1 MNLFRRS
8 ISRLGRW
15 PLYALLLFWSL
26 VCLYPLAWMFAT
38 SLKTMPEIT
47 QDAMAL
53 LPEAFRWE
61 NYAEAWTHGN
71 FGVYFKNSIIVTT
84 VALFL
89 VLWTSSMTA
98 FAVARTEFPGKRF
111 MLFALVATLFIPA
124 EATLV
129 PVFHIAKRLHLLNSL
144 GGLIIVS
151 TAGAQVVSIYLIQ
164 AYFRTIPK
172 DLDDAAKIDGC
183 TLFQTYWHV
192 VLPLAR
198 PVLAT
203 VAILT
208 FMGTWNAYLLPLAFT
223 MSRPE
228 LRTLPVGLVA
238 FQSGFAFSVN
248 WPLLCAGAAITLLP
262 VIVLYILL
270 QRYFVSGI
278 AAGAL
283 KG

>member
-1 MNLFRRS
+1 MDMKGKAFKTV
-8 ISRLGRW
+8 GRVV
-15 PLYALLLFWSL
+15 LYGLLILWTMI
-26 VCLYPLAWMFAT
+26 CLYPLIWMLST
-38 SLKTMPEIT
+38 SFKTMSEVARNT
-47 QDAMAL
+47 MAL

-61 NYAEAWTHGN
+61 NYVEAWTKGN
-71 FGVYFKNSIIVTT
+71 FGVYFKNSLIVTVT
-84 VALFL
+84 TLLL
-89 VLWTSSMTA
+89 VLWTASMTA
-98 FAVARTEFPGKRF
+98 FAIARTEFPGKRLI
-111 MLFALVATLFIPA
+111 LFALVATLFIPV

-129 PVFHIAKRLHLLNSL
+129 PVFHIAKNLGLLNSL
-144 GGLIIVS
+144 AGLIIVS

-164 AYFRTIPK
+164 AYFRTIPR

-183 TLFQTYWHV
+183 NLFQMYWHV
-192 VLPLAR
+192 VLPLAK

-223 MSRPE
+223 MSKPE

-248 WPLLCAGAAITLLP
+248 WPLLCAGAAISLMP
-262 VIVLYILL
+262 IIVLYVFL

-283 KG
+283 KE

>member
-1 MNLFRRS
+1 MRHKKIL
-8 ISRLGRW
+8 SRFGKGV
-15 PLYALLLFWSL
+15 LYGVLVLWTL
-26 VCLYPLAWMFAT
+26 VCLYPLIWMLST
-38 SLKTMPEIT
+38 SFKTMSEVARNT
-47 QDAMAL
+47 MAL
-53 LPEAFRWE
+53 IPEAFRWE
-61 NYAEAWTHGN
+61 NYVEAWTKGN
-71 FGVYFKNSIIVTT
+71 FGVYFKNSLIVTVT
-84 VALFL
+84 TLLL
-89 VLWTSSMTA
+89 VLWTASMTA
-98 FAVARTEFPGKRF
+98 FAVARTDFPGKQLI
-111 MLFALVATLFIPA
+111 LFALVATLFIPA

-129 PVFHIAKRLHLLNSL
+129 PVFHIAKNLGLLNSL
-144 GGLIIVS
+144 AGLIVVS

-164 AYFRTIPK
+164 AYFRTIPR
-172 DLDDAAKIDGC
+172 DLDDAARIDGC
-183 TLFQTYWHV
+183 NLFQMYWHV
-192 VLPLAR
+192 VLPLAK

-248 WPLLCAGAAITLLP
+248 WPLLCAGAAISLMP
-262 VIVLYILL
+262 IVVLYVFL

-283 KG
+283 KE

>member
-1 MNLFRRS
+1 VKGKAFRTF
-8 ISRLGRW
+8 GKVV
-15 PLYALLLFWSL
+15 LYGLLVLWSMI
-26 VCLYPLAWMFAT
+26 CLYPLIWMLST
-38 SLKTMPEIT
+38 SLKTMSEVAKNT
-47 QDAMAL
+47 MAL
-53 LPEAFRWE
+53 IPEAFRWE
-61 NYAEAWTHGN
+61 NYVEAWTKGN
-71 FGVYFKNSIIVTT
+71 FGTYFKNSIVVTVTT
-84 VALFL
+84 LLL
-89 VLWTSSMTA
+89 VLWTASMTA
-98 FAVARTEFPGKRF
+98 YAVAREDFPGRRLI
-111 MLFALVATLFIPA
+111 LFSLVATLFIPA

-129 PVFHIAKRLHLLNSL
+129 PVFHIAKNLGLLNSL
-144 GGLIIVS
+144 AGLIVVS
-151 TAGAQVVSIYLIQ
+151 TAGSQVVSIYLIQ

-183 TLFQTYWHV
+183 NLFQTYWHV
-192 VLPLAR
+192 ILPLAK

-223 MSRPE
+223 MSKPE

-248 WPLLCAGAAITLLP
+248 WPLLCAGAAISLMP
-262 VIVLYILL
+262 IVVLYIFL

>member
-1 MNLFRRS
+1 MRNKAFRTV
-8 ISRLGRW
+8 GRVV
-15 PLYALLLFWSL
+15 LYGLLVLWTMI
-26 VCLYPLAWMFAT
+26 CLYPLIWMLST
-38 SLKTMPEIT
+38 SLKTMPEVAKNT
-47 QDAMAL
+47 MAL
-53 LPEAFRWE
+53 IPEAFRWE
-61 NYAEAWTHGN
+61 NYVEAWTKGN
-71 FGVYFKNSIIVTT
+71 FGTYFKNSIVVTAT
-84 VALFL
+84 TLLL
-89 VLWTSSMTA
+89 VLWTASMTA
-98 FAVARTEFPGKRF
+98 YAVAREDFPGKRLI
-111 MLFALVATLFIPA
+111 LFSLVATLFIPA

-129 PVFHIAKRLHLLNSL
+129 PVFHIAKNLGLLNSL
-144 GGLIIVS
+144 AGLIVVS
-151 TAGAQVVSIYLIQ
+151 TAGSQVVSIYLIQ

-183 TLFQTYWHV
+183 NLFQIYWHV
-192 VLPLAR
+192 ILPLAK

-223 MSRPE
+223 MSKPE

-248 WPLLCAGAAITLLP
+248 WPLLCAGAAISLMP
-262 VIVLYILL
+262 IVVLYIFL

>member
-1 MNLFRRS
+1 MKGKAFKTV
-8 ISRLGRW
+8 GRVV
-15 PLYALLLFWSL
+15 LYGLLILWTMI
-26 VCLYPLAWMFAT
+26 CLYPLIWMLST
-38 SLKTMPEIT
+38 SFKTMSEVARNT
-47 QDAMAL
+47 MAL

-61 NYAEAWTHGN
+61 NYVEAWTKGN
-71 FGVYFKNSIIVTT
+71 FGVYFKNSLIVTVT
-84 VALFL
+84 TLLL
-89 VLWTSSMTA
+89 VLWTASMTA
-98 FAVARTEFPGKRF
+98 FAVARTEFPGKRLI
-111 MLFALVATLFIPA
+111 LFALVATLFIPA

-129 PVFHIAKRLHLLNSL
+129 PVFHIAKNLGLLNSL
-144 GGLIIVS
+144 AGLIVVS

-164 AYFRTIPK
+164 AYFRTIPR
-172 DLDDAAKIDGC
+172 DLDDAARIDGC
-183 TLFQTYWHV
+183 NLFQMYWHV
-192 VLPLAR
+192 VLPLAK

-223 MSRPE
+223 MSKPE

-248 WPLLCAGAAITLLP
+248 WPLLCAGAAISLMP
-262 VIVLYILL
+262 IVVLYVFL

-283 KG
+283 KE

>member
-1 MNLFRRS
+1 MKGKAFKTV
-8 ISRLGRW
+8 GRVV
-15 PLYALLLFWSL
+15 LYGLLILWTMI
-26 VCLYPLAWMFAT
+26 CLYPLIWMLST
-38 SLKTMPEIT
+38 SFKTMSEVARNT
-47 QDAMAL
+47 MAL

-61 NYAEAWTHGN
+61 NYVEAWTKGN
-71 FGVYFKNSIIVTT
+71 FGVYFKNSLIVTVT
-84 VALFL
+84 TLLL
-89 VLWTSSMTA
+89 VLWTASMTA
-98 FAVARTEFPGKRF
+98 FAIARTEFPGKRLI
-111 MLFALVATLFIPA
+111 LFALVATLFIPA

-129 PVFHIAKRLHLLNSL
+129 PVFHIAKSLGLLNSL
-144 GGLIIVS
+144 AGLIVVS

-164 AYFRTIPK
+164 AYFRTIPR
-172 DLDDAAKIDGC
+172 DLDDAARIDGC
-183 TLFQTYWHV
+183 NLFQMYWHV
-192 VLPLAR
+192 VLPLAK

-223 MSRPE
+223 MSKPE

-248 WPLLCAGAAITLLP
+248 WPLLCAGAAISLMP
-262 VIVLYILL
+262 IIVLYVFL

-283 KG
+283 KE

>member
-1 MNLFRRS
+1 MDMKGKAFKTV
-8 ISRLGRW
+8 GRVV
-15 PLYALLLFWSL
+15 LYGLLILWTMI
-26 VCLYPLAWMFAT
+26 CLYPLIWMLST
-38 SLKTMPEIT
+38 SFKTMSEVARNT
-47 QDAMAL
+47 MAL

-61 NYAEAWTHGN
+61 NYVEAWTKGN
-71 FGVYFKNSIIVTT
+71 FGVYFKNSLIVTVT
-84 VALFL
+84 TLLL
-89 VLWTSSMTA
+89 VLWTASMTA
-98 FAVARTEFPGKRF
+98 FAIARAEFPGKRLI
-111 MLFALVATLFIPA
+111 LFALVATLFIPV

-129 PVFHIAKRLHLLNSL
+129 PVFHIAKNLGLLNSL
-144 GGLIIVS
+144 AGLIIVS

-164 AYFRTIPK
+164 AYFRTIPR

-183 TLFQTYWHV
+183 NLFQMYWHV
-192 VLPLAR
+192 VLPLAK

-223 MSRPE
+223 MSKPE

-248 WPLLCAGAAITLLP
+248 WPLLCAGAAISLMP
-262 VIVLYILL
+262 IIVLYVFL

-283 KG
+283 KE

>member
-1 MNLFRRS
+1 MRRS
-8 ISRLGRW
+8 SKTMKRLGRW
-15 PLYALLLFWSL
+15 PFYGILVVWSL
-26 VCLYPLAWMFAT
+26 VCLYPLVWMFST
-38 SLKTMPEIT
+38 SLKTMPEIAKNT
-47 QDAMAL
+47 MAL
-53 LPEAFRWE
+53 IPEAFRWE
-61 NYAEAWTHGN
+61 NYAEAWINGH
-71 FGVYFKNSIIVTT
+71 FGVYFKNSFIVTAT
-84 VALFL
+84 VLVL
-89 VLWTSSMTA
+89 VLWTASMTA
-98 FAVARTEFPGKRF
+98 FAVARTEFPGKQLI
-111 MLFALVATLFIPA
+111 LFALVATLFIPA

-129 PVFHIAKRLHLLNSL
+129 PVFHIAKRLGLLNSL
-144 GGLIIVS
+144 SGLIVVS

-192 VLPLAR
+192 VLPLAK

-223 MSRPE
+223 MSRSE

-248 WPLLCAGAAITLLP
+248 WPLLCAGAAITLTP
-262 VIVLYILL
+262 VIVLYVFL

>member
-1 MNLFRRS
+1 MKGKAFRTF
-8 ISRLGRW
+8 GKVV
-15 PLYALLLFWSL
+15 LYGLLVLWSMI
-26 VCLYPLAWMFAT
+26 CLYPLIWMLST
-38 SLKTMPEIT
+38 SLKTMSEVAKNT
-47 QDAMAL
+47 MAL
-53 LPEAFRWE
+53 IPEAFRWE
-61 NYAEAWTHGN
+61 NYVEAWTKGN
-71 FGVYFKNSIIVTT
+71 FGTYFKNSIVVTVTT
-84 VALFL
+84 LLL
-89 VLWTSSMTA
+89 VLWTASMTA
-98 FAVARTEFPGKRF
+98 YAVAREDFPGRRLI
-111 MLFALVATLFIPA
+111 LFSLVATLFIPA

-129 PVFHIAKRLHLLNSL
+129 PVFHIAKNLGLLNSL
-144 GGLIIVS
+144 AGLIVVS
-151 TAGAQVVSIYLIQ
+151 TAGSQVVSIYLIQ

-183 TLFQTYWHV
+183 NLFQTYWHV
-192 VLPLAR
+192 ILPLAK

-223 MSRPE
+223 MSKPE

-248 WPLLCAGAAITLLP
+248 WPLLCAGAAISLMP
-262 VIVLYILL
+262 IVVLYIFL